1 MNKFLNFQIPLFKIY
16 FNCINIDIQYLP
28 LTLRYK
34 QQLDKYLGNFLIA
47 FNLIAAKTLG
57 FIWRRNHSLAPA
69 PRSILFIK
77 IMGIGSILMAADA
90 VLAIKEKYPDAKL
103 VLLANRAV
111 IQGIQ
116 PTGLFDEYRAFND
129 TSLLNVIASTL
140 KHLSLAWK
148 SKRLWVCNLEVYSKL
163 TTLFSLWTCARNRFD
178 FFFNEVSFRKNI
190 NTHPVYFNQFG
201 LAHENYDRM
210 AEALGAEVR
219 QTFEFPGWRKETRPD
234 SHKKYIVISNTCSE
248 LARER
253 LYPDHLLIQL
263 CSRLFAKYNLP
274 IFLTGTKADRNYYE
288 TIIQHDSLKNVRIRN
303 MAGSYAI
310 EEFLSLLY
318 HDCGLL
324 ITVDSAPLHYA
335 YRLGV
340 PTVSLWGPTNP
351 ATRMKESALFKTVY
365 LSVHCSPCT
374 HHTSV
379 LPCGGDNFCMKN
391 MYTDLV
397 MQKVEEVISNL
408 G

>member
-1 MNKFLNFQIPLFKIY
+1 V
-16 FNCINIDIQYLP
+16 
-28 LTLRYK
+28 TLRYK
-34 QQLDKYLGNFLIA
+34 QQLDKWLGNFLIA
-47 FNLIAAKTLG
+47 FNLIAAKTVG
-57 FIWRRNHSLAPA
+57 FLLRRNHSLQPA

-77 IMGIGSILMAADA
+77 IMGIGSVLMAADA
-90 VLAIKEKYPDAKL
+90 VLAIKEKYPHAKL
-103 VLLANRAV
+103 ILLANRSV
-111 IQGIQ
+111 LQGIE
-116 PTGLFDEYRAFND
+116 PTGLFDEYREFND

-140 KHLSLAWK
+140 RHLFLAWK

-190 NTHPVYFNQFG
+190 NTHPVYFNQFA

-210 AEALGAEVR
+210 AEALGAEVKKS
-219 QTFEFPGWRKETRPD
+219 FEFPQWRRENRAG
-234 SHKKYIVISNTCSE
+234 SHKRYIVISNSCSE

-253 LYPDHLLIQL
+253 LYPDALLIQL
-263 CSRLFAKYNLP
+263 CSSLFAKYNLP
-274 IFLTGTKADRNYYE
+274 VFLTGIKADWNYYE
-288 TIIQHDSLKNVRIRN
+288 TIIQNDPLKNVPIQN
-303 MAGSYAI
+303 MAGSHSI
-310 EEFLSLLY
+310 EEFLSFLY
-318 HDCGLL
+318 HDCELL

-340 PTVSLWGPTNP
+340 PTVSLWGPTSP
-351 ATRMKESALFKTVY
+351 ATRMKELALFKAVY

-391 MYTDLV
+391 MYTDTV
-397 MQKVEEVISNL
+397 MKKVEEVMTNL

>member
-1 MNKFLNFQIPLFKIY
+1 V
-16 FNCINIDIQYLP
+16 
-28 LTLRYK
+28 TLRYK

-57 FIWRRNHSLAPA
+57 FLWRRNHSLQPA
-69 PRSILFIK
+69 PRTIIFIK
-77 IMGIGSILMAADA
+77 IMGIGSVLMAADA
-90 VLAIKEKYPDAKL
+90 VLAIKEKYPDARR
-103 VLLANRAV
+103 VLLANRSV

-116 PTGLFDEYRAFND
+116 PTGLFDEYREFND
-129 TSLLNVIASTL
+129 TSLLNVVISTL
-140 KHLSLAWK
+140 RHLFFAWNCK
-148 SKRLWVCNLEVYSKL
+148 QLWVCNLEVYSKL

-190 NTHPVYFNQFG
+190 NTHSVYFNQFAP
-201 LAHENYDRM
+201 AHENYDRM
-210 AEALGAEVR
+210 AQALGAEVK
-219 QTFEFPGWRKETRPD
+219 TIFAFPERVAMQRINAD
-234 SHKKYIVISNTCSE
+234 KKYIVVSNSCSE

-253 LYPDHLLIQL
+253 LYPDALLVQL
-263 CSRLFAKYNLP
+263 CHELHAKYNVP
-274 IFLTGTKADRNYYE
+274 IFLTGTKADSNYYE
-288 TIIQHDSLKNVRIRN
+288 TIIQNDSLKNIPVRN
-303 MAGSYAI
+303 MAGSYSI

-318 HDCGLL
+318 LDCRLL

-351 ATRMKESALFKTVY
+351 ATRMKESTLFKAVY

-391 MYTDLV
+391 MSTDLV
-397 MQKVEEVISNL
+397 MKKVEEVISNL

>member
-1 MNKFLNFQIPLFKIY
+1 M
-16 FNCINIDIQYLP
+16 
-28 LTLRYK
+28 TLRHK
-34 QQLDKYLGNFLIA
+34 QQLDKWLGNFLIA

-57 FIWRRNHSLAPA
+57 FLWRRNHSLQPA
-69 PRSILFIK
+69 PRTIIFIK
-77 IMGIGSILMAADA
+77 IMGIGSVLMAADA
-90 VLAIKEKYPDAKL
+90 VLAIKEKYPDTRL
-103 VLLANRAV
+103 VLLANRSV
-111 IQGIQ
+111 IQGIR
-116 PTGLFDEYRAFND
+116 PTGLFDEYREFDD
-129 TSLLNVIASTL
+129 TSLLHVIVSTL
-140 KHLSLAWK
+140 QHLFFAWK
-148 SKRLWVCNLEVYSKL
+148 SRRLWVCNLEVYSKL

-190 NTHPVYFNQFG
+190 NTHPVYFNQFAP
-201 LAHENYDRM
+201 AHENYDRM
-210 AEALGAEVR
+210 AEALGAEVKR
-219 QTFEFPGWRKETRPD
+219 IFAFSGLPATQRINAG
-234 SHKKYIVISNTCSE
+234 KKCIVISNTCSE

-253 LYPDHLLIQL
+253 LYPDGLLVQL
-263 CSRLFAKYNLP
+263 CHELYLKYHSP
-274 IFLTGTKADRNYYE
+274 IFFTGTKADRNYYE
-288 TIIQHDSLKNVRIRN
+288 TIIQNNSLKDIPIRN
-303 MAGSYAI
+303 MAGNYSI

-335 YRLGV
+335 YRLAI

-351 ATRMKESALFKTVY
+351 STRMKESALFKAVY

-391 MYTDLV
+391 MSTDLV
-397 MQKVEEVISNL
+397 MKKVEEVMSNL